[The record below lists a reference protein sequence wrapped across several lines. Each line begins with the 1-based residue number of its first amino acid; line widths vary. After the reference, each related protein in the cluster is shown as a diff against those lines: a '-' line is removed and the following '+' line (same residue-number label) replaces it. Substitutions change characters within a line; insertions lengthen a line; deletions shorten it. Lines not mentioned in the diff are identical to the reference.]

1 MNAIKSL
8 FVRKRASDVDMTVG
22 SIPRHIISFAIP
34 LFIGNLFQMLYN
46 MVDTWVVGNFVND
59 AAFSA
64 VGTTGSVTNLM
75 IGFFSGF
82 ATGSGVVI
90 SQYFGAGNKARVK
103 DTVHTAVAFTLVLSV
118 LFTVIGLLLV
128 PVFLMMLGMPSNV
141 EAEANIYLTVWFS
154 GISGLMIYNMSA
166 AIMRAVGDSRRPF
179 IYLMVSALTNVV
191 LDLVF
196 VLVFDMGVAGVS
208 LATVIAQFASAI
220 LCVINLLRTN
230 SAVRVTPKDIR
241 FDLPLLARIA
251 KISFPTAMQMAI
263 TSFSNIFIHSYINA
277 FGEYAMGGYTAYSKL
292 DHVVVLPMQSIGLA
306 VSTFVGQNVGK
317 GELKRAAKGANVAF
331 MLSVMGT
338 LILMTPIMLFSD
350 FFASIFNP
358 NPEIIEYA
366 SLLIITMT
374 PFYLFWTVNQT
385 YAGALRGAGKTL
397 PVMMIMLFSFVVF
410 RQIYLYI
417 LTNFIVNDLV
427 WVAACFPMGW
437 IIAATLTFI
446 YYKLVGLKP
455 KEPAAD
461 KGERKAT

>member
-8 FVRKRASDVDMTVG
+8 FVRKRASDVNMTEG
-22 SIPRHIISFAIP
+22 SIVRHIVTFAIP
-34 LFIGNLFQMLYN
+34 LFVGNLFQMLYN

-82 ATGSGVVI
+82 ATGTGVLI
-90 SQYFGAGNKARVK
+90 SQFFGAGDRARVK
-103 DTVHTAVAFTLVLSV
+103 DTVHTAVAFTIVLSV

-128 PVFLMMLGMPSNV
+128 PVFLMMLGMPENV
-141 EAEANIYLTVWFS
+141 EAEARTYLIIWFA
-154 GISGLMIYNMSA
+154 GMSGLMIYNMAA

-179 IYLMVSALTNVV
+179 IYLMVSAVTNVV

-196 VLVFDMGVAGVS
+196 VLAFGMGVAGVS
-208 LATVIAQFASAI
+208 LATVIAQLVSAI
-220 LCVINLLRTN
+220 LCVITLLRTS
-230 SAVRVTPKDIR
+230 SAVRITPGDIR

-331 MLSVMGT
+331 LLSLFGT
-338 LILMTPIMLFSD
+338 LILMTPIMMFSE

-358 NPEIIEYA
+358 NPEIIRYA
-366 SLLIITMT
+366 SLLIVTMT

-385 YAGALRGAGKTL
+385 YAGALRGAGKTF

-410 RQIYLYI
+410 RQIYLFV
-417 LTNFIVNDLV
+417 LTNYFVNDLL
-427 WVAACFPMGW
+427 WVAACFPFGW
-437 IIAATLTFI
+437 MIAAALTII
-446 YYKLVGLKP
+446 YYKVVGLKP
-455 KEPAAD
+455 KEKIARVEE
-461 KGERKAT
+461 KRS

>member
-1 MNAIKSL
+1 MSFIKSL
-8 FVRKRASDVDMTVG
+8 FTRKRATDVDMTEG
-22 SIPRHIISFAIP
+22 NIAKHIIAFAIP
-34 LFIGNLFQMLYN
+34 LFVGNLFQMLYN

-82 ATGSGVVI
+82 ASGSGVVI
-90 SQYFGAGNKARVK
+90 SQYFGAGDRKRVK
-103 DTVHTAVAFTLVLSV
+103 DTVHTAVALTLVLSV
-118 LFTVIGLLLV
+118 VFTVLGLLLV
-128 PVFLMMLGMPSNV
+128 PVFLIMLGMPSNV
-141 EAEANIYLTVWFS
+141 EAEAATYLTVWFS

-179 IYLMVSALTNVV
+179 IYLVVSAVTNVV

-196 VLVFDMGVAGVS
+196 VLVFNMGVEGVS
-208 LATVIAQFASAI
+208 LATIIAQYVSAI
-220 LCVINLLRTN
+220 LCVIALLRTD
-230 SAVRVTPKDIR
+230 SSVKITPRDIR
-241 FDLPLLARIA
+241 FDLSILSRIA
-251 KISFPTAMQMAI
+251 RISFPTAMQMAI

-292 DHVVVLPMQSIGLA
+292 DHVVVLPMQSIGIA

-331 MLSVMGT
+331 LLSVCGT

-350 FFASIFNP
+350 FFASVFNP
-358 NPEIIEYA
+358 NPQIIEYA

-385 YAGALRGAGKTL
+385 YAGALRGAGKTF

-410 RQIYLYI
+410 RQVYLFI
-417 LTNFIVNDLV
+417 LTNFIVNDLI

-437 IIAATLTFI
+437 IIAATLTFT
-446 YYKLVGLKP
+446 YYKIVGLKP
-455 KEPAAD
+455 KEKITLAKEKNA
-461 KGERKAT
+461 